1 MLQWTM
7 ANTSGVARFTAVE
20 TLNPKVMMEMSGI
33 NLFLHQNDSNI
44 YMKYIKSHKI
54 SVIDDKH
61 KEKH

>member
-1 MLQWTM
+1 MLMLQWTM

-44 YMKYIKSHKI
+44 
-54 SVIDDKH
+54 
-61 KEKH
+61 